1 MDASRGSTARFG
13 MSGASHCISE
23 KSAEGRGAMNSY
35 GVGIFAGICVMV
47 VLYLYYPQHWPL
59 ILLGMVVYAILL
71 WVVAMHA
78 VAEPSRGVV
87 YRLATLH
94 HIAGPGYTFL
104 IPVVDH
110 IQGYLD
116 MRPMLLE
123 IEVPQI
129 RTADNA
135 PVRTNLEVTWR
146 LHPNIRGRVS
156 HPMRATLLMR
166 EPERKKVVEETVIL
180 MARQIVSSYTIAQ
193 ITPATAREAA
203 SATITEAANE
213 ILEPQGVMVDR
224 IFWRGSQYP
233 AALTQAK
240 LTSAIRLE
248 HAESLIATVEALKK
262 RLPDMQP
269 EEFLAL
275 QAWLDMFRRS
285 GGTEHSE

>member
-1 MDASRGSTARFG
+1 
-13 MSGASHCISE
+13 
-23 KSAEGRGAMNSY
+23 MNAY
-35 GVGIFAGICVMV
+35 RVGLFAGVCVMV
-47 VLYLYYPQHWPL
+47 VLYLYFPQRWPL

-71 WVVAMHA
+71 WVVAMRP
-78 VAEPSRGVV
+78 VAEPMRGVV

-94 HIAGPGYTFL
+94 HIAGPGYVFL
-104 IPVVDH
+104 FPLFDRIE
-110 IQGYLD
+110 GYLD
-116 MRPMLLE
+116 MRPSLLE

-135 PVRTNLEVTWR
+135 PVRTNIEVTWR
-146 LHPNIRGRVS
+146 LHPNTRGRVS
-156 HPMRATLLMR
+156 HPVRTTLLMR
-166 EPERKKVVEETVIL
+166 EAERKKLVEETVIL

-203 SATITEAANE
+203 SATVTEGANE
-213 ILEPQGVMVDR
+213 ILEPQGIIVDR

-240 LTSAIRLE
+240 LASAVRLE

-285 GGTEHSE
+285 GGPDHTE

>member
-1 MDASRGSTARFG
+1 
-13 MSGASHCISE
+13 
-23 KSAEGRGAMNSY
+23 MNAY
-35 GVGIFAGICVMV
+35 RVGVFAGICAMI
-47 VLYLYYPQHWPL
+47 VLYLYFPQRWPL
-59 ILLGMVVYAILL
+59 LLLGLVVYAVLL
-71 WVVAMHA
+71 WVVAMRP
-78 VAEPSRGVV
+78 VAEPLRGVV
-87 YRLATLH
+87 YRLATLN
-94 HIAGPGYTFL
+94 HIAGPGYIFL
-104 IPVVDH
+104 IPTIDR
-110 IQGYLD
+110 IEGFLD
-116 MRPMLLE
+116 MRPTLLE
-123 IEVPQI
+123 VEVPQI

-146 LHPNIRGRVS
+146 LHPSIRGHVS
-156 HPMRATLLMR
+156 GPVRATLLMR
-166 EPERKKVVEETVIL
+166 EAERKKLVEETVIL

-203 SATITEAANE
+203 SATIAEGANE
-213 ILEPQGVMVDR
+213 LLEPQGVMVDR

-240 LTSAIRLE
+240 LASAVRLE

-285 GGTEHSE
+285 GGPERPERSERPE